1 MNIKVEKKY
10 INIYKLFFEK
20 LKEYGWTGTY
30 EYELEHNGN
39 GNSNNNGNGNDNGND
54 NGNSNDNTNNNSVN
68 NNIITVKIIGSE
80 TKTLDNYL
88 EKYKYMDYDL
98 VEEMIVYLGSQLTI
112 LHKHSLGFLV
122 FYLKHISVLDGK
134 YFIFNSFDELC
145 KLDNN
150 ENLMCNFPID
160 IQKNEKNRNNIFIA
174 PELKNNMIL
183 PIITN
188 ITSSYYSFG
197 LLCVRSL
204 GIDDAD
210 DLNLNLNT
218 IYNSR
223 IYYFLKRC
231 LENDPNKRYFI
242 YL

>member
-39 GNSNNNGNGNDNGND
+39 
-54 NGNSNDNTNNNSVN
+54 SVN
-68 NNIITVKIIGSE
+68 NNIINIKIIGSE
-80 TKTLDNYL
+80 TKTLENYL
-88 EKYKYMDYDL
+88 DKHKFMDYDL
-98 VEEMIVYLGSQLTI
+98 VEEMIVYLGSQLGI

-122 FYLKHISVLDGK
+122 FNLKHISVLDDK
-134 YFIFNSFDELC
+134 YFIFNSFNDLC
-145 KLDNN
+145 KLDSN

-174 PELKNNMIL
+174 PELKNNVIL

-188 ITSSYYSFG
+188 ISSSYYSFG

-204 GIDDAD
+204 GISDVG
-210 DLNLNLNT
+210 DLNLDA

>member
-30 EYELEHNGN
+30 DYELLGSN
-39 GNSNNNGNGNDNGND
+39 GNSNS
-54 NGNSNDNTNNNSVN
+54 NS
-68 NNIITVKIIGSE
+68 NIITIKILGSE
-80 TKTLDNYL
+80 TKNLENYL
-88 EKYKYMDYDL
+88 DKHKFMDYDL
-98 VEEMIVYLGSQLTI
+98 VEEMIVYLGSQLSI
-112 LHKHSLGFLV
+112 LHKYNLGFLV
-122 FYLKHISVLDGK
+122 FNLNNISVIDEK

-145 KLDNN
+145 ELDNN
-150 ENLMCNFPID
+150 EQLICNFPIYL
-160 IQKNEKNRNNIFIA
+160 QKNKDKNNKDNKDNEKNIFIA
-174 PELKNNMIL
+174 PELKNNVTL

-197 LLCVRSL
+197 LLCVRCL
-204 GIDDAD
+204 GIDDH
-210 DLNLNLNT
+210 LNLDP

-231 LENDPNKRYFI
+231 LENDTNKRYFL